1 MCTTRFIARR
11 SPWPV
16 MVAAVAVSGLLASCS
31 AVSSP
36 ALPGQEPDV
45 CSPLVQETPV
55 ASADLIP
62 PGSFADTVKRR
73 GELIVGGTTT
83 APLFSLQDPMTGK
96 LTGFDACLSQMLAKY
111 VVGEPKTRLT
121 QVTTDTREALLA
133 NHAVDVV
140 MATYTITPARAAK
153 VDFAGPY
160 YASGVGI
167 LTKKDDNTVHTVADL
182 NGKNVVTQSSSTA
195 AQALAAQAPRA
206 EVTLFGTN
214 DECLAAVRQGRA
226 DAYVIDQAL
235 LIGAAARNSDMKVVG
250 PTITEELYGIGT
262 PKGTGMKEL
271 VNGFLRRIQ
280 EAGLESRL
288 WKGTVGTVVQGEA
301 PRWPG
306 IGPGSF

>member
-1 MCTTRFIARR
+1 MFTARFPSRR
-11 SPWPV
+11 IPWPAIV
-16 MVAAVAVSGLLASCS
+16 AVALASGLLASC
-31 AVSSP
+31 ATVSSP

-45 CSPLVQETPV
+45 CSPLVKETPV
-55 ASADLIP
+55 ASADLLP
-62 PGSFADTVKRR
+62 AGSFADSVKRR

-83 APLFSLQDPMTGK
+83 APLFSLQDPTTGK

-111 VVGEPKTRLT
+111 VIGEPKSRLT

-140 MATYTITPARAAK
+140 LATYTITPARAAK

-160 YASGVGI
+160 YESGVGL
-167 LTKKDDNTVHTVADL
+167 LTKKDNTTIHTVGDL

-195 AQALAAQAPRA
+195 AQALTTEAPQAK
-206 EVTLFGTN
+206 VTLFGTN

-250 PTITEELYGIGT
+250 PTITQELYGIGT
-262 PKGTGMKEL
+262 PKGTGMKDV
-271 VNGFLRRIQ
+271 VNGFLHRIQ
-280 EAGLESRL
+280 DAGLASRL
-288 WKGTVGTVVQGEA
+288 WKGTIGTVVPGEA
-301 PRWPG
+301 PQWPT
-306 IGPGSF
+306 IGAGPS